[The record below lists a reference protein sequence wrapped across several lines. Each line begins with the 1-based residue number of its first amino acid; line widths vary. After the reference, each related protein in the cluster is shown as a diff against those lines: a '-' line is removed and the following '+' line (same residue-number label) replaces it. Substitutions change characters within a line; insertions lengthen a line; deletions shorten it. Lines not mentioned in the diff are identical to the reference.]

1 MIDVHAIDGQK
12 NMPTLYKEKLKCMKE
27 RLTRCLQLLKIDHD
41 NQISKTAFDLIE
53 KTVSDQEKKTQYGEW
68 ITALNAVAGSCV
80 LNQQILSQSEI
91 YDFLTVAVATNIEEK
106 RRTKAIDDVIFKIY
120 TDIMTNYQSSDPRLK
135 IEYPKIVVDAI
146 AILASGVDAGGKK
159 ILVHNIEG
167 YYQMRKLDAS
177 DAASTSRTIAT
188 PAKKTTTTSATAASI
203 ATLANRRKME
213 ELQSTPLPP
222 LSGSKMSQ
230 DANKLQQGYRGR
242 DILDSLNKIT
252 NRSKRDLEGS
262 ISKLQK
268 TDIIRIRDLCR
279 NYDKLQKYT
288 KLIATKGNSL
298 EQQQKFKIALEKDIG
313 RELSEFQ
320 LQHAAN
326 SIRKAKLYI
335 ENVLDRKFVPH
346 GSYGINH
353 TKHNLEYGYLIV
365 GLMHSSRKRVA
376 LKTTKDGS

>member
-1 MIDVHAIDGQK
+1 MIEEHKVDAHK
-12 NMPTLYKEKLKCMKE
+12 NTPSLYKEKLKCMKE
-27 RLTRCLQLLKIDHD
+27 RLTRCLQLLKIDHN
-41 NQISKTAFDLIE
+41 NQISKTAFELIE
-53 KTVSDQEKKTQYGEW
+53 KTVSDQAKKTQYGEW
-68 ITALNAVAGSCV
+68 ITALNAIAGSCV

-135 IEYPKIVVDAI
+135 IEYPKIVVDAV
-146 AILASGVDAGGKK
+146 AILSSGVDAGGKK

-177 DAASTSRTIAT
+177 EARDLAA
-188 PAKKTTTTSATAASI
+188 PAKKTMTTSATAASI
-203 ATLANRRKME
+203 ATLMDRRKME
-213 ELQSTPLPP
+213 GRQSIATS
-222 LSGSKMSQ
+222 LSGTKMPS
-230 DANKLQQGYRGR
+230 DDNNPQQIHRGR
-242 DILDSLNKIT
+242 DEKLDILDSLGKIT

-288 KLIATKGNSL
+288 KMIMTKGNSP
-298 EQQQKFKIALEKDIG
+298 ERQHKFKIALEKDIG

-326 SIRKAKLYI
+326 SIKKAKQYI
-335 ENVLDRKFVPH
+335 ENVLDRKFIPH

-365 GLMHSSRKRVA
+365 GLMQSSRKRTT
-376 LKTTKDGS
+376 LKVTKEGS